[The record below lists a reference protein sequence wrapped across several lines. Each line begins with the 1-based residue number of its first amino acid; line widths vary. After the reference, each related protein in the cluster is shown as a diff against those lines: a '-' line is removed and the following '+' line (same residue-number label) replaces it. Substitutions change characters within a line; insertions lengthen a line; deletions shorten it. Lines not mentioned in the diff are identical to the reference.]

1 MNIDHFS
8 NLRPPPRLLIP
19 PPPPPQRVSSL
30 PPISTPPPPPQTTPR
45 SSPFSQRPAPIPTQA
60 HSKLAELAQILEHN
74 QIQEIHGLQIFV
86 RNLNQ
91 KQFHEAL
98 QENHWIEQTKIE
110 FVENLMLLGQVKLQ
124 SLRLLSSINTATVLS
139 KTE

>member
-1 MNIDHFS
+1 
-8 NLRPPPRLLIP
+8 
-19 PPPPPQRVSSL
+19 
-30 PPISTPPPPPQTTPR
+30 
-45 SSPFSQRPAPIPTQA
+45 
-60 HSKLAELAQILEHN
+60 LAQILEHN

-91 KQFHEAL
+91 KQFHEAIE
-98 QENHWIEQTKIE
+98 ENHWIEQTKIE

>member
-1 MNIDHFS
+1 MNVNPYT

-19 PPPPPQRVSSL
+19 PPPPQRTSSL
-30 PPISTPPPPPQTTPR
+30 PLTSTPPPPSIPR
-45 SSPFSQRPAPIPTQA
+45 SNPFSQRPIPIPTQA
-60 HSKLAELAQILEHN
+60 HSKLSELAQILEHN
-74 QIQEIHGLQIFV
+74 QIQKIHGLQIFV

-91 KQFHEAL
+91 KQFHEAI